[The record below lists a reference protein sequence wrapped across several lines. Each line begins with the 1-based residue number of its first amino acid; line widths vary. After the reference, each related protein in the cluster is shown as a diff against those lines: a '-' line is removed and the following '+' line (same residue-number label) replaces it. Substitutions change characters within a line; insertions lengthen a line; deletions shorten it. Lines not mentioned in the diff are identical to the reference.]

1 MTRAAGLYT
10 EHVTTEERFNRIEQ
24 LLDRIADTQLQ
35 LDGAFATLAD
45 SHIKTREDIDR
56 TRVDIDR
63 LIQSGI
69 AQSERID
76 KLVSGI
82 GELLNRQA

>member
-1 MTRAAGLYT
+1 MTP
-10 EHVTTEERFNRIEQ
+10 EERFNRIEQ

-35 LDGAFATLAD
+35 LDAAFATLAD

-56 TRVDIDR
+56 SRVDIDR

-82 GELLNRQA
+82 SELLNRQA